1 MESIV
6 FSWNMIFPID
16 NLNTEALEAVNSRA
30 ALSATF
36 TELISVLGDVKLE
49 LKLSNCYNYVNFQ
62 VVSGVFF

>member
-1 MESIV
+1 
-6 FSWNMIFPID
+6 MIFPID